1 MAVKNTEELTVIYR
15 RSLENMRQWLGDSP
29 LRFDMKL
36 GIIDAWQE
44 ELRLF
49 FKENG
54 HCYACSSP
62 LDGCLCAE
70 PLEGTV
76 Q

>member
-54 HCYACSSP
+54 HCRFDSRYLLRTANVGNSRF
-62 LDGCLCAE
+62 AN
-70 PLEGTV
+70 
-76 Q
+76 